1 MENSVKH
8 TMKNI
13 PELAGPQAD
22 RTLLIRIV
30 TLVFG
35 FAMSFLLS
43 LGAFFDAAHAS
54 PSGHIQQA
62 QQQADTVF
70 PEGDH
75 DVVIGAYLGNI
86 QSINFETSSFTADFF
101 IWMRWSNRDL
111 NPNEHFEIMNS
122 SDSWSTTIAPLE
134 VGPIEQV
141 DGTLYQ
147 SFHYQGSFNFKPR
160 LEDFPF
166 GTQILPIIIEGT
178 LAGEYG
184 INFIPDNTPVVV
196 DPGLTLPGYSLG
208 QVTLETSLFSY
219 ATDFGE
225 VGMDSPQDY
234 SRTVISLPISMP
246 VWSNIVKYFLPLFL
260 VVITASLVFL
270 IPPRLGEARIAL
282 GITALLT
289 LVAMEGSKAN
299 GLPSVE
305 YLMLI
310 DVLYILS
317 YLFIVMTIFHTIA
330 LTWAQKNV
338 TEDREGKDTRRFTL
352 IYLIGYFAAV
362 TFTIL
367 LFVLS

>member
-1 MENSVKH
+1 
-8 TMKNI
+8 MKQSTHVSGHRPDKTGI
-13 PELAGPQAD
+13 M
-22 RTLLIRIV
+22 RIV
-30 TLVFG
+30 TLACG
-35 FAMSFLLS
+35 IALSLLIA
-43 LGAFFDAAHAS
+43 LGAFVDGAHAT
-54 PSGHIQQA
+54 PADHNLKA
-62 QQQADTVF
+62 QTHPTTVF
-70 PEGDH
+70 PEGKH
-75 DVVIGAYLGNI
+75 DVVIGAYMGNI
-86 QSINFETSSFTADFF
+86 QSIDFETSSFTADFF
-101 IWMRWSNRDL
+101 IWMRWTNRDL

-134 VGPIEQV
+134 VGPIEQA

-166 GTQILPIIIEGT
+166 GTQILPIIVEGT
-178 LAGEYG
+178 LSGEFG
-184 INFIPDNTPVVV
+184 INFIPDSTPVVV

-208 QVTLETSLFSY
+208 QVTLDTSLFSY

-225 VGMDSPQDY
+225 VGTDSPQEY
-234 SRTVISLPISMP
+234 SRTVISLPISLP
-246 VWSNIVKYFLPLFL
+246 IWSNIVKYFLPLFL

-289 LVAMEGSKAN
+289 MVAMEGSKAN

-317 YLFIVMTIFHTIA
+317 YLFIVATIFHSIA
-330 LTWAQKNV
+330 LTWAQRNV
-338 TEDREGKDTRRFTL
+338 SEDLEGKDSRRFTL
-352 IYLIGYFAAV
+352 IYLAGYFAAV
-362 TFTIL
+362 TLTIL